1 MGTSVANLSTA
12 EYVKINSGR
21 KSITLQSIRDEVR
34 IVLSS
39 VKPALG
45 NVVFH
50 TLNGGDDPLQFSNID
65 TDVWALAITD
75 TSKLVITETRLTS
88 TADETT
94 DTKTYNT
101 DAWYREK
108 VVNDKSLFHGMFTYN
123 IPADT
128 WYEMI
133 DDVEQTA
140 FVSATSADGKLNLVS
155 GALNEKRQ
163 LRSFRHPRY
172 EPNRGHIYSISAFL
186 PSPSASGERTFGLFT
201 KEAGAAFRLRDGTLY
216 AVRRTTIGGT
226 TTDTEVEIT
235 LPAGIDLAMGNVF
248 DIQFQWRGV
257 GSFFFYINLQK
268 VASLDLLG
276 TLDELSVFNPALP
289 VAYECINQGDAV
301 TIQGGCVDV
310 SSEGGKENGKTYGS
324 VGTSTEAGSIAY
336 ECINQGD
343 AVTIQGGCV
352 DVSSEGGK
360 ENGKTYGSVGTST
373 EAGSIAV
380 SGFNQPVLVVRNKKL
395 FGSLLNTR
403 DMVALLATVYA
414 DQRCVFRVWTTRDET
429 TITLNDQTWQDFRD
443 GHIDYIEYDNPNV
456 ANPIT
461 FDTTK
466 AVLVFGSRVDQDQS
480 YSTSALFE
488 GRTDINQTPG
498 DIFIFTVHRETGGAT
513 NVGCNYEFAEAI

>member
-324 VGTSTEAGSIAY
+324 VGTSTEAGSIA
-336 ECINQGD
+336 
-343 AVTIQGGCV
+343 
-352 DVSSEGGK
+352 
-360 ENGKTYGSVGTST
+360 
-373 EAGSIAV
+373 V

>member
-1 MGTSVANLSTA
+1 MGTSVANLSTT

-21 KSITLQSIRDEVR
+21 RSITLQSMRDEVR
-34 IVLSS
+34 IALSS

-88 TADETT
+88 TAGESS
-94 DTKTYNT
+94 DTKTYGT
-101 DAWYREK
+101 DAWFREK

-140 FVSATSADGKLNLVS
+140 FVSATSVDGKLNLVS

-216 AVRRTTIGGT
+216 AVRRTTTGGT

-235 LPAGIDLAMGNVF
+235 LPAGVDLAMGNVF

-276 TLDELSVFNPALP
+276 TLNELSVFNPALP

-324 VGTSTEAGSIAY
+324 VGTSTE
-336 ECINQGD
+336 
-343 AVTIQGGCV
+343 T
-352 DVSSEGGK
+352 
-360 ENGKTYGSVGTST
+360 GSV
-373 EAGSIAV
+373 AV

-403 DMVALLATVYA
+403 DMVALLATAYA
-414 DQRCVFRVWTTRDET
+414 DQRCVFRVWATRDET
-429 TITLNDQTWQDFRD
+429 AITLNDQTWQDFRD
-443 GHIDYIEYDNPNV
+443 AHIDYIEYDNPDV

-466 AVLVFGSRVDQDQS
+466 AALVFGSRVDQDQS

-498 DIFIFTVHRETGGAT
+498 DIFIFTMHRETGGAA